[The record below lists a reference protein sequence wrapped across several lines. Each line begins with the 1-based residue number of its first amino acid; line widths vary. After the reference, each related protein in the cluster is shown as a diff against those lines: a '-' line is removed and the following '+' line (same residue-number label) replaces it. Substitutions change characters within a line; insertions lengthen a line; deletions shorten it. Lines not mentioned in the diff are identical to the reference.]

1 MLRPF
6 SLASALGIVSL
17 IVACGSGGGEGG
29 DGSGGASSG
38 GSAGTSSGGRGGQ
51 SASGGSDSG
60 GSDGGGSGGRSGS
73 SGSGGIDGGGSGGR
87 AGSSGSGGS
96 MNPCVKE
103 TRVLH
108 DLVMGGDGAPSDL
121 SICDFNVPADVDDNY
136 INVFIGRTV
145 GAGTKVCW
153 RASSQGCNP
162 HGFWLNGGQILL
174 CDQTCSAYFDPE
186 PDLVVYIDIGCK
198 IDSCL

>member
-17 IVACGSGGGEGG
+17 IVACGSGGGEDG

-38 GSAGTSSGGRGGQ
+38 GSAGTSSGGRAGQ

-60 GSDGGGSGGRSGS
+60 GSDGGGSGGRSGT

-87 AGSSGSGGS
+87 SGSSGSGGS

-108 DLVMGGDGAPSDL
+108 DLVMGGDGGPTDL

-136 INVFIGRTV
+136 MNVFIGRSV

-186 PDLVVYIDIGCK
+186 PDLVVYIELGCK

>member
-6 SLASALGIVSL
+6 SLASALVIVSV
-17 IVACGSGGGEGG
+17 IVACGSGGGEDG

-60 GSDGGGSGGRSGS
+60 VSDGGGSGGRS
-73 SGSGGIDGGGSGGR
+73 
-87 AGSSGSGGS
+87 GSSGSGGS

-108 DLVMGGDGAPSDL
+108 DLVMGGDGGPTDL

-136 INVFIGRTV
+136 INVFIGRSV

-174 CDQTCSAYFDPE
+174 CDQTCSAYFAPE
-186 PDLVVYIDIGCK
+186 PDLVVYIEIGCK

>member
-1 MLRPF
+1 M
-6 SLASALGIVSL
+6 
-17 IVACGSGGGEGG
+17 
-29 DGSGGASSG
+29 
-38 GSAGTSSGGRGGQ
+38 
-51 SASGGSDSG
+51 
-60 GSDGGGSGGRSGS
+60 
-73 SGSGGIDGGGSGGR
+73 
-87 AGSSGSGGS
+87 
-96 MNPCVKE
+96 
-103 TRVLH
+103 LH
-108 DLVMGGDGAPSDL
+108 DLVMGGDGGPTDL

-136 INVFIGRTV
+136 MNVFIGRSV

-186 PDLVVYIDIGCK
+186 PDLVVYIEIGCK